1 MKGTKRFGLLRLPM
15 VLLLVLV
22 LRLTMEHFVL
32 QGVARHLVPMSS
44 GVVGSNLGIQD
55 RKSGS
60 SKLCILKG

>member
-22 LRLTMEHFVL
+22 LRLTMGHFVL

-44 GVVGSNLGIQD
+44 GVVGSNLREYKTARVVCQSYIF
-55 RKSGS
+55 
-60 SKLCILKG
+60 